1 MADGGR
7 PITAADLGTLFADR
21 CLVDKTRDANDA
33 ASHGDAHRDQRDP
46 DDEPDRVDTTVFES
60 SGKCHKLVATNIL
73 LQVGLAGGA
82 ARSGTRARVK
92 TNIAFV
98 VLIAL
103 SRLVVLIVRVTAPR
117 FYERFVIL
125 RYS

>member
-1 MADGGR
+1 M
-7 PITAADLGTLFADR
+7 
-21 CLVDKTRDANDA
+21 
-33 ASHGDAHRDQRDP
+33 
-46 DDEPDRVDTTVFES
+46 
-60 SGKCHKLVATNIL
+60 ATNIL
-73 LQVGLAGGA
+73 LQVGLAGRA
-82 ARSGTRARVK
+82 AIRGTRARVK

-103 SRLVVLIVRVTAPR
+103 SRLVVLIALSRLVVLIVRVTTPR